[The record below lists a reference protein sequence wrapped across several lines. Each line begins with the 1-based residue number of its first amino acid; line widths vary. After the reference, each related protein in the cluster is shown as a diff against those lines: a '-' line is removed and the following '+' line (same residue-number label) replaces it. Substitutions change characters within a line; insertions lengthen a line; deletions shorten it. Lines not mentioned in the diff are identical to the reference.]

1 MTSTDTRHP
10 DSPPPQQHG
19 PSSEPDPLLEP
30 VSRRTA
36 TIWNVAFWY
45 AAQILVLARNILLV
59 PVFFTYI
66 GKEEYNAW
74 LVSGFVLTQLTNVD
88 FGVMAVMGQR
98 VASAYG
104 DRQRA
109 KLDRHIGG
117 GLVTLA
123 VLACVVA
130 LVTAA
135 ISPFIPRFI
144 DVPPETARRLTIC
157 FLFVGVTNAIQL
169 MAFAASGLLRA
180 LQRPLLPGVFMVLSE
195 LAALATTALL
205 VVHGWG
211 LYAIVAGL
219 LARGA
224 LEAIGSGTAFC
235 FVALRRLRLRPVF
248 DRGEAVALWRLSSY
262 QFLTQLAGRFKQS
275 LDAFVLGAMLGT
287 QAGGGYAL
295 TIRAHESVRMFAAGI
310 VGAAAPSMAHLH
322 GEGRMARLK
331 NVVLALFEMQSLL
344 AAIGFG
350 GVIAFNQAFM
360 QLWVGPDVF
369 SGQLVNVVAALAA
382 ISWLWSTAPYEAV
395 FALGGFSAIAKVVW
409 FDVVLRFMLMA
420 LLLMWIGVVGTPVAS
435 FVCQLLAVLVPLT
448 WLVARSLQITRRELL
463 ATGARALRLMLLPL
477 ALAAIASFALPPAE
491 SWGALVAQALL
502 YLALCGIGTWLLD
515 RELVRL
521 VLRGGRGAGA

>member
-1 MTSTDTRHP
+1 MP
-10 DSPPPQQHG
+10 DSFAPQHG
-19 PSSEPDPLLEP
+19 PASPEPDPLLEP

-45 AAQILVLARNILLV
+45 AAQFLVLARNILLV
-59 PVFFTYI
+59 PVFFAYI

-109 KLDRHIGG
+109 MLERHIGG

-130 LVTAA
+130 LLNAA

-144 DVPPETARRLTIC
+144 DVTPEIARRLTIC

-169 MAFAASGLLRA
+169 LAFAMSGLLRS
-180 LQRPLLPGVFMVLSE
+180 LQRPLLPGLFMVLSE
-195 LAALATTALL
+195 LAAFATTALL
-205 VVHGWG
+205 VVQGWG

-219 LARGA
+219 LARSA
-224 LEAIGSGTAFC
+224 LEGIGSGTAS
-235 FVALRRLRLRPVF
+235 FVTLRRLRVRPVF

-262 QFLTQLAGRFKQS
+262 QFLTQLAGRLKQS

-322 GEGRMARLK
+322 GEGRTVRLK
-331 NVVLALFEMQSLL
+331 SVVLALFEMQSLL

-409 FDVVLRFMLMA
+409 FDVVLRFLLMA
-420 LLLMWIGVVGTPVAS
+420 LLLMWIGVLGTPVAS

-448 WLVARSLQITRRELL
+448 WLVARSLQIPRRELL
-463 ATGARALRLMLLPL
+463 ATGARALRLMFLPL
-477 ALAAIASFALPPAE
+477 ALAAIALFALPRAE
-491 SWGALVAQALL
+491 SWGVLVAQGLL
-502 YLALCGIGTWLLD
+502 YLALCGIGTWLVD
-515 RELVRL
+515 RQLVRV
-521 VLRGGRGAGA
+521 VLRGGRGAGG